1 MNPEQKTSLRK
12 SILLLL
18 AAYGTTQI
26 AGVSLLAYLYG
37 FNRELTAG
45 FYISEILFHSMIAIF
60 MLLAHDLFYRVSDGE
75 KLVKVNA
82 ANKVTLFRI
91 SMLPTVLFLILAA
104 RDHLIAPVLIP
115 VIAITFLTDLLDG
128 WISRT
133 HNQVTQIGKVLDSV
147 SDYALL
153 IVVAIA
159 YRIFNLLPLWLF
171 LLIIGRLA
179 FQAIGM
185 LAILIVRKKVE
196 PRPSILG
203 KIAVATTMS
212 LFALE
217 ALKLVLP
224 PIWKALFVY
233 VEIIAGAIVGLSVI
247 DKGLFF
253 RNEVKSIQADKDLA
267 HYP

>member
-1 MNPEQKTSLRK
+1 MNPEQKGSLRN

-18 AAYGTTQI
+18 ASYGTIQL
-26 AGVSLLAYLYG
+26 AGVSLIAYLYG
-37 FNRELTAG
+37 FNRELTAW
-45 FYISEILFHSMIAIF
+45 FYISEILFHSLIALF
-60 MLLAHDLFYRVSDGE
+60 MLLVHNLFYRVSDGE
-75 KLVKVNA
+75 KLKKVNA
-82 ANKVTLFRI
+82 ANKVTLLRI
-91 SMLPTVLFLILAA
+91 SMLPTILFLILAA
-104 RDHLIAPVLIP
+104 RDHPVAPILIP

-133 HNQVTQIGKVLDSV
+133 QNQVTQIGKVLDSV

-159 YRIFNLLPLWLF
+159 YRIFEMLPLWLF

-179 FQAIGM
+179 FQAFGM
-185 LAILIVRKKVE
+185 LAILIIKKKVE
-196 PRPSILG
+196 PRPSMFG

-217 ALKLVLP
+217 ALKLALP
-224 PIWKALFVY
+224 PEWKDLFVY

-253 RNEVKSIQADKDLA
+253 YNEVRLMHADKDLPIN
-267 HYP
+267 H

>member
-1 MNPEQKTSLRK
+1 MNSEQKRSLRN

-18 AAYGTTQI
+18 AVYGTIQI
-26 AGVSLLAYLYG
+26 TGVSFIAYLYG
-37 FNRELTAG
+37 FNRELTIG
-45 FYISEILFHSMIAIF
+45 FYISEILFHTLIALF
-60 MLLAHDLFYRVSDGE
+60 MLIAHNLFYRVSDGK
-75 KLVKVNA
+75 KLIKVNA
-82 ANKVTLFRI
+82 ANKVTLLRI
-91 SMLPTVLFLILAA
+91 SMLPTVLFLIMAA
-104 RDHLIAPVLIP
+104 RDHQVAPILIP

-153 IVVAIA
+153 LVVSIA
-159 YRIFNLLPLWLF
+159 YRIFDLLPIWLF

-179 FQAIGM
+179 FQAFGM
-185 LAILIVRKKVE
+185 LALLIVNQKVE
-196 PRPSILG
+196 PKPSMFG

-217 ALKLVLP
+217 ALKLALP
-224 PIWKALFVY
+224 PEWKVFFVY
-233 VEIIAGAIVGLSVI
+233 VEIIAGTIVGLSVV

-253 RNEVKSIQADKDLA
+253 RNEVKLMHADKEL
-267 HYP
+267 PINL

>member
-1 MNPEQKTSLRK
+1 MNLEQKTSLRN

-18 AAYGTTQI
+18 TAYGTIQI
-26 AGVSLLAYLYG
+26 AGVSLIAYLYG

-45 FYISEILFHSMIAIF
+45 FYISEILFHTLIALF
-60 MLLAHDLFYRVSDGE
+60 MLLAHRMFYRVSDGE
-75 KLVKVNA
+75 RLIKVNA
-82 ANKVTLFRI
+82 ANKVTLLRI

-104 RDHLIAPVLIP
+104 RDHQVAPILIP
-115 VIAITFLTDLLDG
+115 VIAITFLTDILDG

-133 HNQVTQIGKVLDSV
+133 RNQVTQIGKVLDSV

-153 IVVAIA
+153 IVVSIA
-159 YRIFNLLPLWLF
+159 YRIFNLLPIWLF

-185 LAILIVRKKVE
+185 LAILIVKKKIE
-196 PRPSILG
+196 PKPSMFG

-212 LFALE
+212 LFAVE
-217 ALKLVLP
+217 ALKLALP
-224 PIWKALFVY
+224 PGWRAFFVY

-253 RNEVKSIQADKDLA
+253 RNEVRLIKADKRLPT
-267 HYP
+267 HT